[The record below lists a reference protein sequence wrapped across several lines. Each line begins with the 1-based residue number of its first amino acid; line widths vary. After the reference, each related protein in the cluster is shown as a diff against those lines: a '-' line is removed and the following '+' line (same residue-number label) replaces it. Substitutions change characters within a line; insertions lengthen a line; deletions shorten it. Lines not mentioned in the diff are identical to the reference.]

1 MGKISQVIAIIIVGI
16 ILVPVVKEVLDL
28 FFDTMVID
36 LPGLTAFESLV
47 MRSYP
52 YAIVLGIIVGI
63 FLTIREDPRKRR

>member
-1 MGKISQVIAIIIVGI
+1 MGKIGQIAAIIIIGI
-16 ILVPVVKEVLDL
+16 IMLPVTKDVLDL

-36 LPGLTAFESLV
+36 LPGLTDFESLV

-63 FLTIREDPRKRR
+63 FLTIRGDPRKRR